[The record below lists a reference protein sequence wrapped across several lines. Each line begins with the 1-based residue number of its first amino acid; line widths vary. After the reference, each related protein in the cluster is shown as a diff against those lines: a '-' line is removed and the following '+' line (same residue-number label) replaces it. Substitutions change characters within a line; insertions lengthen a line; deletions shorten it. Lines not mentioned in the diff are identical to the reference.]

1 MLRYRGK
8 KLALNIVKEL
18 DSFPKVQE
26 EIYEPSTY
34 SNVILTVL
42 ISIFGL
48 WLLISEVQYVLQEHY
63 IYRFVPD
70 TDYESKLPIN
80 IDITVAST
88 CDSIGADIVDT
99 TGQNMMLFGEL
110 KTDDT
115 WWEMTKEQKQH
126 FEKMREF
133 NAYLREEYHSM
144 KDILWMFDNYNT
156 LKNKISVRTEK
167 PNTLPDACRIHGSL
181 ILNKVIGN
189 FHITPGKSLI
199 VPGGHV
205 HLTGPF
211 FGSGATNFSHRIN
224 QFSFGVPTK
233 GIMYPL
239 EGELYE
245 TNENAVSYKYF
256 IDVVATDVKSHSNE
270 IKTYQYSAKDI
281 QRKIDHNSGSHGMP
295 GIYFQYDINALKF
308 IITENRITM
317 FHLIIEIASTI
328 GGLFLLFNFM
338 KIILDKFT
346 KKVYSFFT
354 TDNIVTREKSL
365 DYK

>member
-1 MLRYRGK
+1 
-8 KLALNIVKEL
+8 
-18 DSFPKVQE
+18 
-26 EIYEPSTY
+26 
-34 SNVILTVL
+34 
-42 ISIFGL
+42 
-48 WLLISEVQYVLQEHY
+48 
-63 IYRFVPD
+63 
-70 TDYESKLPIN
+70 
-80 IDITVAST
+80 
-88 CDSIGADIVDT
+88 
-99 TGQNMMLFGEL
+99 MMLFGEL

-115 WWEMTKEQKQH
+115 WWEMTKEQQQH
-126 FEKMREF
+126 FDKMREF

-144 KDILWMFDNYNT
+144 KDILWMSDDYNT

-211 FGSGATNFSHRIN
+211 FGSEATNFSHRIN
-224 QFSFGVPTK
+224 QFSFGIPTK
-233 GIMYPL
+233 GIIYPL
-239 EGELYE
+239 EGELHE

-281 QRKIDHNSGSHGMP
+281 QRVIDHNLGSHGMP

-308 IITENRITM
+308 VITENKITM
-317 FHLIIEIASTI
+317 FHLIIAITSTV

-338 KIILDKFT
+338 KILLDKFT
-346 KKVYSFFT
+346 KK
-354 TDNIVTREKSL
+354 IL
-365 DYK
+365 H

>member
-8 KLALNIVKEL
+8 KSALNIVKEF

-34 SNVILTVL
+34 SNVISTALV
-42 ISIFGL
+42 SIFGL
-48 WLLISEVQYVLQEHY
+48 WIIISEIRYVLQDHS

-70 TDYESKLPIN
+70 TEYESKLPIN

-115 WWEMTKEQKQH
+115 WWEMTKEQQLH
-126 FEKMREF
+126 FDQMRDINE
-133 NAYLREEYHSM
+133 YLREEYHSM
-144 KDILWMFDNYNT
+144 KDILWMFDDYNR
-156 LKNKISVRTEK
+156 LKNKFPVRTEK
-167 PNTLPDACRIHGSL
+167 PDTLPNACRIHGSL

-211 FGSGATNFSHRIN
+211 FGSMATNFSHRIH
-224 QFSFGVPTK
+224 QFSFGIPTK
-233 GIMYPL
+233 GLVYSL
-239 EGELYE
+239 EGELHIA
-245 TNENAVSYKYF
+245 NESNISYKYF

-281 QRKIDHNSGSHGMP
+281 QRIIDHNSGSHGMP
-295 GIYFQYDINALKF
+295 GIFFQYDINALKV
-308 IITENRITM
+308 IITEDKITI
-317 FHLIIEIASTI
+317 FQLTIKIASTI

-338 KIILDKFT
+338 KILLDKLT
-346 KKVYSFFT
+346 KKICSNY
-354 TDNIVTREKSL
+354 NINDSNSMEKS
-365 DYK
+365 